1 MTQTLPLGFMGR
13 LFAFGAAANPIV
25 EVGKLARHLLAGIN
39 NGDGLGDE
47 LGAGPHVGH
56 GKFPRH

>member
-1 MTQTLPLGFMGR
+1 MGR